1 MTVVIG
7 GTGILGK
14 TLKEIDSDLICLNSE
29 YDIFQFDKLKNKLD
43 SINPKLI
50 INCAAIKSERVIEN
64 PVESINVNIIG
75 SCNLSKYCI
84 ENLIRLVYISTDY
97 VYSGLDGNYS
107 EHDEILPSNLY
118 AWTKLGGESCVKLV
132 PNHLIIRTS
141 FGETKFPYDIAFDN
155 LITSKDY
162 VDIIAPMILKAS
174 NSIFVGTMNIGTEPK
189 SIYEYASKRSQVNKG
204 SLISPK
210 NYSLNTKE
218 YEKLFETH

>member
-118 AWTKLGGESCVKLV
+118 AWTKLCKIG
-132 PNHLIIRTS
+132 
-141 FGETKFPYDIAFDN
+141 
-155 LITSKDY
+155 SK
-162 VDIIAPMILKAS
+162 PL
-174 NSIFVGTMNIGTEPK
+174 N
-189 SIYEYASKRSQVNKG
+189 NK
-204 SLISPK
+204 
-210 NYSLNTKE
+210 N
-218 YEKLFETH
+218 

>member
-189 SIYEYASKRSQVNKG
+189 SIYEYASKRNQVNKG